1 LHQNNNDIINKDQ
14 IKTGNM
20 KMEILLLEGLEDLK
34 FGDTPKT
41 VENTLGKPVEIE
53 QLGEEADEDLDTIL
67 WNYDKEGLSVFFEG
81 KNNHVLSCFETDNE
95 EAILFGKKVFE
106 MDEKQII
113 ELMKKEGLTQI
124 DTEEEEWGERRVSF
138 DEGLIDFYFQD
149 GKLVTVNWG
158 VFVNED
164 GEIEEF
170 DDEED
175 DDE

>member
-1 LHQNNNDIINKDQ
+1 
-14 IKTGNM
+14 M
-20 KMEILLLEGLEDLK
+20 KMEILLLEGLDDLK
-34 FGDTPKT
+34 FGDLPKT
-41 VENTLGKPVEIE
+41 VENTLGKPLEIE
-53 QLGEEADEDLDTIL
+53 HLGEEADEDLDTIL

-95 EAILFGKKVFE
+95 ETTLFGKKVFSMNE
-106 MDEKQII
+106 QEIT
-113 ELMKKEGLTQI
+113 ELMKAEGLTQI
-124 DTEEEEWGERRVSF
+124 DTEVEEWGEKRVSF

-170 DDEED
+170 DDMED
-175 DDE
+175 DED